1 VCGVPV
7 VACDNRFWLYTWT
20 VRTKFSQC
28 FLLPGCKRREC
39 DLRQGCFVVFR
50 SEELKG
56 CGDIGLMIVL
66 GSVLFS
72 LLSCSGV
79 SGVLDL
85 VLFFVQSSPL
95 APRLETPHWGDVPL
109 PSGTLSLLTRLDDQF
124 FCCWE

>member
-56 CGDIGLMIVL
+56 CWDIGLMIVL
-66 GSVLFS
+66 GSVLFFS
-72 LLSCSGV
+72 ALLLRCIWRFGF
-79 SGVLDL
+79 GP
-85 VLFFVQSSPL
+85 FFRPK
-95 APRLETPHWGDVPL
+95 L
-109 PSGTLSLLTRLDDQF
+109 PSGTKIGNTTLGRCSIAQWNSFTSH
-124 FCCWE
+124 EVG